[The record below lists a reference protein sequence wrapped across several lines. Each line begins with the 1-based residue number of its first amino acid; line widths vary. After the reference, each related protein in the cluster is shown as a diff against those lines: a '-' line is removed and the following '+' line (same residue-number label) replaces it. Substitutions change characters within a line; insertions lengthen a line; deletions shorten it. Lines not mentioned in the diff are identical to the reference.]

1 MAGQQLK
8 WFYAALG
15 VIVVVGIAALVLAR
29 RGGGSAAVEVAPA
42 PVAVGTFEGHVLG
55 SDSAPVTIVEYAD
68 FECGACA
75 QFAILTGPDVKQRLV
90 AAGRVRWVFRDF
102 PLDGHRNALSAHLAA
117 ACAGEQGRFWEMHDQ
132 IFFNHRR
139 WVSER
144 RPERPLRDIAR
155 GLNLDLSQYD
165 GCIDSRRL
173 LGQIEAT
180 KRDGLARG
188 VQATPTFEVGTLRVS
203 GALSYDSLQA
213 LVTRAEARA
222 AK

>member
-15 VIVVVGIAALVLAR
+15 VIVVVGIAALAMAR
-29 RGGGSAAVEVAPA
+29 RDGGSGVVEVAPA
-42 PVAVGTFEGHVLG
+42 PVAAGTFAGHVLG

-90 AAGRVRWVFRDF
+90 AAGRVRWIFRDF
-102 PLDGHRNALSAHLAA
+102 PLDGHRNALAAHLAA
-117 ACAGEQGRFWEMHDQ
+117 ACAGEQGRFWDMHDQ

-155 GLNLDLSQYD
+155 GLNLNLSQYD
-165 GCIDSRRL
+165 DCVDSRRL
-173 LGQIEAT
+173 LGQIEAA
-180 KRDGLARG
+180 KREGLERG

-213 LVTRAEARA
+213 LVTGVEART